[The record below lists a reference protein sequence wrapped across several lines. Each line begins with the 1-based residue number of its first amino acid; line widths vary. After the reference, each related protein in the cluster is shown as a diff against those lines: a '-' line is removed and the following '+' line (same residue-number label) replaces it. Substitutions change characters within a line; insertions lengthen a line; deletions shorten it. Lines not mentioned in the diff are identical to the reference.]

1 MPFQPKQ
8 HNIDFDV
15 LQNHFHLPMAQV
27 AKKFDVCLTFF
38 KKICRQ
44 HGIKRWPYRK
54 LKSLEKKITT
64 IKERVEDRAQAN
76 LSKLN
81 DQLTQLRGLK
91 AYDNYFA
98 DEHRAVE
105 ADAQEHTAS
114 SGREEAEAVVEP
126 DSAEEGTELEFDPS
140 TALAQ
145 LAAHSLRDREHSA
158 FSTRTSGAHSRGSS
172 DSGATM
178 NASSDESTAGGGS
191 WMVERSGYSSMADPG
206 CDSTTRNPMSIA
218 TLIAGA
224 STHQQLDEEL

>member
-54 LKSLEKKITT
+54 LKSLEKKIVT
-64 IKERVEDRAQAN
+64 IQERVEDRAQAN
-76 LSKLN
+76 LHKLN

-114 SGREEAEAVVEP
+114 SRCEEAEAVGEA
-126 DSAEEGTELEFDPS
+126 DSAEEGTQLAFDPT

-145 LAAHSLRDREHSA
+145 LAAHSLMDREHSA
-158 FSTRTSGAHSRGSS
+158 LSSRKSGAYSLGSS
-172 DSGATM
+172 DSGATI
-178 NASSDESTAGGGS
+178 NGSSDESTAAGG
-191 WMVERSGYSSMADPG
+191 VAERSGYSSVEDPG